1 MQRDRSKTIIKTMDE
16 LTGIGEELKK
26 ARGSPELARL
36 RRQAADFLKSRLPF
50 ILADIDLQVG
60 TSIPAYDR
68 LPPEILV
75 EARESFRDFLLVYID
90 YFESGN
96 LPIKKLK
103 SIATE
108 SGKRRAAQGFS
119 LSAVIDAFDAGET
132 YVWKTLTAEL
142 LPRGYSAE
150 AWVELAAMRDRF
162 DKLARKYLR
171 RAYRI
176 EEESAIK
183 KQLDELRAIT
193 NLGQAIVSTVDLEQ
207 VLGQILE
214 VATSFM
220 QVKMGVIML
229 LDETGH
235 YLQPVVDKGI
245 SHLFSRP
252 GRLLVNRTIS
262 GLAITRGE
270 YVLGIDDELSDFELP
285 RPLAGKG
292 IRSVLSIPI
301 RVNDEVIGVI
311 ELYDTEPRRYT
322 DFDIAMM
329 MAFSPQAGVAIKNA
343 RLFRDEKRRRKQA
356 VVLSEMAQAVSEA
369 KDLEDLLE
377 RISEKVA
384 VALGADRSSLFFY
397 DHEANSLT
405 FMAGYGRSTLQT
417 WLLHQFHLPVSQ
429 LGRSTIKAI
438 RLRKPVFVPNPVDE
452 LSLESRVFRA
462 SGVGAY
468 LQIPI
473 IFEEEVVGLISLEF
487 SSPETVLKDED
498 LALAETLASHA
509 AMAIQ
514 NRRLQQKILEQQIA
528 IRNAEINE
536 RLFRERERSEAI
548 LRATPDAV
556 FLVDSDRRIR
566 LINPAAQSLTGWELE
581 DARGRYCHEVL
592 FRSEPSGGVCPDPEC
607 PISRVLAG
615 EEVPYKETDIVTK
628 SGFIV
633 PSGGT
638 FAKISKPDGSVE
650 SVVAIYRDVSEQK
663 ELAKLDIINKEMDI
677 ASGIQSSLLPRDRL
691 LSGGVVVSG
700 FQQQARM
707 VGGDWYDYW
716 GYGDKIYLIIG
727 DASGTGAG
735 AAILATIA
743 MSTLRVEAREHE
755 DIGVVLKHLNEAL
768 YQTDSP
774 ESFVTAFFGVLD
786 LNTMSLTYANAGH
799 EDPLCI
805 GSETKF
811 PEALASETRS
821 ILGAFPDP
829 QISVM
834 HRKFNSGERVV
845 LYTDGVI
852 DAKDSRGRL
861 FGLKRLNRFVAAN
874 RALPPDDFIHAL
886 IDNVLEFCEGEVRD
900 DITVL
905 VCDIP

>member
-1 MQRDRSKTIIKTMDE
+1 MQREQGKTIIKQMDE
-16 LTGIGEELKK
+16 LTGIGEELKT
-26 ARGSPELARL
+26 ARGSPELTKL
-36 RRQAADFLKSRLPF
+36 RREAANFLKSRF
-50 ILADIDLQVG
+50 SSIIADIDLQVA
-60 TSIPAYDR
+60 TSIPEYDH
-68 LPPEILV
+68 LPPEVLA
-75 EARESFRDFLLVYID
+75 EARESFKDFLFIYID
-90 YFESGN
+90 FFESGD

-108 SGKRRAAQGFS
+108 SGKRRAAQGLS

-132 YVWKTLTAEL
+132 YVWKILTREL
-142 LPRGYSAE
+142 LPRGYGAE

-183 KQLDELRAIT
+183 KQLEELRAIT
-193 NLGQAIVSTVDLEQ
+193 SLGQAIVSTVDLEQ

-220 QVKMGVIML
+220 QVKMGMIML
-229 LDETGH
+229 LDETGQ
-235 YLQPVVDKGI
+235 YLHPVVDKGI
-245 SHLFSRP
+245 SHLFFRP
-252 GRLLVNRTIS
+252 KKLPVNRTIS
-262 GLAITRGE
+262 GLAISRGE
-270 YVLGIDDELSDFELP
+270 YVLAIDDEISDFELP
-285 RPLAGKG
+285 RPFAGKG

-301 RVNDEVIGVI
+301 RVDDEVIGVI

-322 DFDIAMM
+322 DLDITMM

-343 RLFRDEKRRRKQA
+343 RLFKDEKRRRKQA

-397 DHEANSLT
+397 DSEANSLT
-405 FMAGYGRSTLQT
+405 FMAGYGRSALQT
-417 WLLHQFHLPVSQ
+417 WLLHQFHLPISQ
-429 LGRSTIKAI
+429 LGRSTVKVI
-438 RLRKPVFVPNPVDE
+438 RLKKPVFVQNPGEE

-468 LQIPI
+468 LQLPI
-473 IFEEEVVGLISLEF
+473 VFEEELLGLISLEF
-487 SSPETVLKDED
+487 SSPETMLTDED
-498 LALAETLASHA
+498 IALAETLASHV

-536 RLFRERERSEAI
+536 KLFRERERSEAI

-556 FLVDSDRRIR
+556 FLVDSDMKIR
-566 LINPAAQSLTGWELE
+566 LINPGAQSLTGWELDE
-581 DARGRYCHEVL
+581 AKGRYCHEIL
-592 FRSEPSGGVCPDPEC
+592 FGSEPPGGVCPDPEC
-607 PISRVLAG
+607 PIARVLAG
-615 EEVPYKETDIVTK
+615 EEVPYEENDLVTK
-628 SGFIV
+628 TGRVV

-638 FAKISKPDGSVE
+638 FAKISRPDGSVE
-650 SVVAIYRDVSEQK
+650 SVVAIYRDVSEQRK
-663 ELAKLDIINKEMDI
+663 LIELDIINKEMDI
-677 ASGIQSSLLPRDRL
+677 ASGIQSSLLPRDKL

-716 GYGDKIYLIIG
+716 SYGDKIYLVIG
-727 DASGTGAG
+727 DASGTGVG

-743 MSTLRVEAREHE
+743 MSALRVEAREHE
-755 DIGVVLKHLNEAL
+755 DIDVVLKHLNQAL

-774 ESFVTAFFGVLD
+774 ESFVTVFFGVLD
-786 LNTMSLTYANAGH
+786 LATMSLAYANAGH
-799 EDPLCI
+799 EEPLCI
-805 GSETKF
+805 GGETKF
-811 PEALASETRS
+811 PEALTSDTRS
-821 ILGAFPDP
+821 ILGAFPNP
-829 QISVM
+829 EIGVM
-834 HRKFNSGERVV
+834 RRKFNSGERVI

-852 DAKDSRGRL
+852 DAKDSKGRL

-874 RALPPDDFIHAL
+874 RELPPDDFIQAL
-886 IDNVLEFCEGEVRD
+886 IDSVLEFCEGEVRD